1 MNAAEHMEGM
11 ALDGGWKVIEKIT
24 RNPKATGGHF
34 SVGYRVQHPSGHNA
48 YLKALDFSAAFEK
61 ENFTVHLEA
70 MSHAYNFE
78 VDVLKQCG
86 EKRMSRVIKA
96 IAYGEARVNVIPSP
110 GDRVC
115 YIIFERAD
123 GDIRPEEGFFQ
134 AFDFAFGM
142 RVLHNAAVGL
152 MQLHQSGIAHQD
164 VKPSN
169 VLLFAEEGAKIADLG
184 CASVKGVRSPRDEF
198 LIAGD
203 YGYAPLDQWYKI
215 SSGRS
220 MEDRFI
226 NDLYLLG
233 NLIFYLFLGV
243 SATHTIMSKL
253 TGLEIQ
259 LGDNFSNDLPY
270 INHAMALSLVNLRS
284 SIQAMTGTVSGRF
297 DKDVAEELLNIAS
310 ELCEPDPAKR
320 GDFIAS
326 QKGIPR
332 HSLIRY
338 ISRFDLLAKKAE
350 FQLK

>member
-1 MNAAEHMEGM
+1 MNAAEHLEGLT
-11 ALDGGWKVIEKIT
+11 LDGGWNVIEKVT

-48 YLKALDFSAAFEK
+48 FLKALDFSAAFEK
-61 ENFTVHLEA
+61 ENFVVHLEA

-78 VDVLKQCG
+78 VGVLKLCG
-86 EKRMSRVIKA
+86 ERRMSRVIKA
-96 IAYGEARVNVIPSP
+96 IAYGEARVNGIPSP

-134 AFDFAFGM
+134 AFDFAYGM

-169 VLLFAEEGAKIADLG
+169 ILLFAEDGAKLADLG
-184 CASVKGVRSPRDEF
+184 CASVKGVLSPRDE
-198 LIAGD
+198 LRIAGD
-203 YGYAPLDQWYKI
+203 HGYAPMDQRYKVT
-215 SSGRS
+215 SGRS

-243 SATHTIMSKL
+243 SATQAIKTKL
-253 TGLEIQ
+253 AGLEIP
-259 LGDNFSNDLPY
+259 LGDNFDNDLPY
-270 INHAMALSLVNLRS
+270 INHAMTLSLDDLRN
-284 SIQAMTGTVSGRF
+284 SIQAMMGTLSSRF
-297 DKDVAEELLNIAS
+297 SNEVAEELLKIAS

-320 GDFIAS
+320 GDSIVS
-326 QKGIPR
+326 RRGIPR
-332 HSLIRY
+332 YSLVRY
-338 ISRFDLLAKKAE
+338 ISRFDLLAGKAE